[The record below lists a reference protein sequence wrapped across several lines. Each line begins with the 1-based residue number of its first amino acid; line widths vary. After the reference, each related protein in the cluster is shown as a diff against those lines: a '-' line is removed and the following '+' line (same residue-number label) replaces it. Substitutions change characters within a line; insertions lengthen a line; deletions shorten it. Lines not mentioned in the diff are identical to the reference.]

1 MSSKLQS
8 LLFALVLIASFYY
21 WVAYFAATILALS
34 FLIFFHELGHFIV
47 AKLLGVAVN
56 VFSVGFGAPVFERQF
71 GSTKYRISAIWL
83 GGYVQLKGQDDAR
96 PELKNYDKD
105 SYNTLSPLGRI
116 AVLFAG
122 PAFNII
128 LAFLL
133 YIAVGMLGIEKLPL
147 SRTGMR

>member
-21 WVAYFAATILALS
+21 WGAYFAATILALS

-71 GSTKYRISAIWL
+71 GSTKYRISAI
-83 GGYVQLKGQDDAR
+83 
-96 PELKNYDKD
+96 
-105 SYNTLSPLGRI
+105 
-116 AVLFAG
+116 
-122 PAFNII
+122 
-128 LAFLL
+128 
-133 YIAVGMLGIEKLPL
+133 
-147 SRTGMR
+147 